1 MAALNVQL
9 PLGRGAQGG
18 APGIESARADW
29 RVRGLENA
37 GSAGAAPAVDTRTC
51 TNCGRQGIPAANY
64 DMHSAICL
72 RQTWK
77 CESCHYVMPAA
88 EKQVHLDAVLSID
101 SAFAAAMEGGVT
113 ALQAFLD
120 HGGDKDAC
128 NALSDRLLHVA
139 VRSGKVAVTKLLL
152 DYKADTSLTN
162 AILDNPLQI
171 AMKHNHKDV
180 LLMLMKHNKK
190 MRKAQKNGA
199 RLPMPRGLAA
209 PLCDVTNT
217 AGGSSKSASAG
228 AGASALVPCSHFHGV
243 VKVCGPGEDICGNC
257 GEVVPTAN
265 LALHELRCKRQSFRC
280 PHCSELVPASERD
293 AHLDTSEA
301 TILAAG
307 SAGMCVCVIM
317 CVFMCVCVCIY
328 TYIDTY
334 MYICKLCK
342 ICKLMPV
349 VG

>member
-1 MAALNVQL
+1 M
-9 PLGRGAQGG
+9 
-18 APGIESARADW
+18 
-29 RVRGLENA
+29 
-37 GSAGAAPAVDTRTC
+37 DTRTC
-51 TNCGRQGIPAANY
+51 TNCGCQDIPAANY
-64 DMHSAICL
+64 DIHSAICL

-88 EKQVHLDAVLSID
+88 EKQAHLDAVLCID
-101 SAFAAAMEGGVT
+101 SAFAAAVEGGVT

-152 DYKADTSLTN
+152 DHKADTSLTN

-190 MRKAQKNGA
+190 MRKTQKNSA

-217 AGGSSKSASAG
+217 AGGGSSSVSAG
-228 AGASALVPCSHFHGV
+228 AGASALVPCSHFHGM
-243 VKVCGPGEDICGNC
+243 VKVCGPGKDICGNC

-265 LALHELRCKRQSFRC
+265 LALHELRCQRQSFRC

-293 AHLDTSEA
+293 AHLDTSKA

-307 SAGMCVCVIM
+307 SAGMYVCVSVCVI
-317 CVFMCVCVCIY
+317 VCVSVY
-328 TYIDTY
+328 A
-334 MYICKLCK
+334 
-342 ICKLMPV
+342 
-349 VG
+349 